1 MLSPPKKASSVG
13 LIKNGKIQ
21 AAWNKPSTESP
32 CFAGFVHME
41 ELVVSDSSISTSGE
55 EQAAAKVA
63 PAEDANN
70 KTVQHSL

>member
-1 MLSPPKKASSVG
+1 
-13 LIKNGKIQ
+13 
-21 AAWNKPSTESP
+21 
-32 CFAGFVHME
+32 ME